1 MKTCTKCKKEL
12 SSTEFHK
19 NNTKKDKLSN
29 VCKSCSNIA
38 TREWQ
43 AKNRE
48 HHNKQQRE
56 QKVNRNKRGLCCH
69 CLNKKLP
76 TSTMCEKH
84 WYEGVSR
91 SHFGTTKFGTHL
103 KEKAESQNYRCFYT
117 DEILL
122 PAVNM
127 SLDHIISN
135 HDDPSKKEDLE
146 NVQWVTKDINLIKN
160 KLSHQPFINLCKYI
174 YEKFRTT
181 I

>member
-1 MKTCTKCKKEL
+1 MKICTKCKKEL
-12 SSTEFHK
+12 PPTEFHK

-29 VCKSCSNIA
+29 VCKSCSNVA

-56 QKVNRNKRGLCCH
+56 QKNSRNKKGLCRY
-69 CLNKKLP
+69 CLTKKMEH
-76 TSTMCEKH
+76 STMCEKH
-84 WYEGVSR
+84 WYEGVSVK
-91 SHFGTTKFGTHL
+91 HFGNNKHGDFL
-103 KEKAESQNYRCFYT
+103 KLLAEKQNYKCCYT
-117 DEILL
+117 DEILV
-122 PAVNM
+122 PSVNM

-160 KLSHQPFINLCKYI
+160 KLSHRSFIDLCKYI
-174 YEKFRTT
+174 YEKFKTAL
-181 I
+181 